1 MAQVVKRRGTL
12 RRRRTIK
19 GFFFL
24 AFFWLVNGLL
34 AYQFFRGLWHWL
46 DRAREAGFGDADA
59 AKDARSLLTLVGVWV
74 VMAAI
79 TGILAWLTR
88 GRRETVTID
97 EIAR

>member
-74 VMAAI
+74 VMQRSP
-79 TGILAWLTR
+79 GYSR
-88 GRRETVTID
+88 G
-97 EIAR
+97 